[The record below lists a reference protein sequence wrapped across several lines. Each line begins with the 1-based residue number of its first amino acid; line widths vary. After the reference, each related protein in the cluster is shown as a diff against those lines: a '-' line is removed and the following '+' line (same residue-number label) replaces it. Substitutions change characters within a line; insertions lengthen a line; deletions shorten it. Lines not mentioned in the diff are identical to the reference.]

1 MSASFEESC
10 GRFCEFLIRNGY
22 PGEIV
27 WITSDDLLVTGRRL
41 FYVRLPNPDRGR
53 VDARARF
60 EEAAKKQSGVSFRAM
75 FETDHRSLC
84 TVWVP
89 IDDSEREREGEHPRQ
104 QYRSERESQ
113 EYIVAAILRCRPIG
127 DRLAGTIVATLGLVS
142 RRRHPPEK
150 LIHWSAF
157 ALRPGRWLLV
167 GPAPGRAPGDRRPA
181 AFALAA
187 LAERGT
193 LVAERFLLLLT
204 IKQMTP

>member
-89 IDDSEREREGEHPRQ
+89 IDDSERERAMCSKTDLKMSASVERNSVPIKEVRSRIVWWYLRLR
-104 QYRSERESQ
+104 YRREQ
-113 EYIVAAILRCRPIG
+113 TGKDQLFWG
-127 DRLAGTIVATLGLVS
+127 
-142 RRRHPPEK
+142 
-150 LIHWSAF
+150 
-157 ALRPGRWLLV
+157 
-167 GPAPGRAPGDRRPA
+167 
-181 AFALAA
+181 
-187 LAERGT
+187 
-193 LVAERFLLLLT
+193 
-204 IKQMTP
+204 